1 MNESAKASGWQQ
13 TENQFMMGDYVKGL
27 LRRVRGVVAYWRL
40 LLIVGAI
47 GGLFGLLYAIFTP
60 PVYQAKVNF
69 VIEENKQNTGG
80 LFSALAGQ
88 MGMDLSALS
97 GSSGILAGD
106 NVLMLLKS
114 PTLLKKV
121 LLTPGGTDSTTTLAL
136 LYARKYGLE
145 SDYTKLLPA
154 GQSLFPQPPS
164 GNASLGRLQDSLLER
179 ISRQLLSK
187 EISVYKPDRKL
198 SFFSL
203 EVTTRDEVLSEQIA
217 LKLINEASNLYILTK
232 TKRLKANVDR
242 LQQKSDSIALLLN
255 RQTYNTAATN
265 LFNANPGDVATIAS
279 VDISSREKSLLSI
292 IYADLNKSLELT
304 RTALI
309 QETPTIEIVDKPVFP
324 LKVLYT
330 KPLAAALMGLLLGIG
345 LTALFVFLLGGGS
358 AVAGRPEGGVG
369 SEGGG
374 NSALTSRSQPGS
386 L

>member
-1 MNESAKASGWQQ
+1 MNESAKNSGWQQ
-13 TENQFMMGDYVKGL
+13 TEKQFMMGDYLKGL
-27 LRRVRGVVAYWRL
+27 MHRLRGIIAHWRL
-40 LLIVGAI
+40 LLIVGAF
-47 GGLFGLLYAIFTP
+47 GSLFGLLYALFTP

-69 VIEENKQNTGG
+69 VIEENKQSTGG

-121 LLTPGGTDSTTTLAL
+121 LLTPGPDSSATLAL
-136 LYARKYGLE
+136 LYARAYGLE
-145 SDYTKLLPA
+145 SDYQKLLPA
-154 GQSLFPQPPS
+154 GQLLFPKPPV
-164 GNASLGRLQDSLLER
+164 GTTSLGRLQDSLLES
-179 ISRQLLSK
+179 ISRKLLSK

-203 EVTTRDEVLSEQIA
+203 EVTTRNELLSEQIS

-255 RQTYNTAATN
+255 RQTFTTAATN

-279 VDISSREKSLLSI
+279 VDISAREKSLLSI

-309 QETPTIEIVDKPVFP
+309 QETPTIEIVDRPVFP
-324 LKVLYT
+324 LKEIYT
-330 KPLAAALMGLLLGIG
+330 KPVFAALFGLLMGIG
-345 LTALFVFLLGGGS
+345 LAAIFVFLLTGRPQGGS
-358 AVAGRPEGGVG
+358 R
-369 SEGGG
+369 
-374 NSALTSRSQPGS
+374 
-386 L
+386 